1 VTKPTSILLR
11 PRLAGMTLA
20 EIIVAMGIMSFMVA
34 GSYAAFLTVRR
45 LTEATVY
52 NSAATA
58 TVQGYLEQ
66 IKNMDFSL
74 VPLSPVAG
82 TSMTGTYATTVA
94 NQIQTELDDIPTYDI
109 LVLSPLPRLNP
120 STLTPGTVPATVY
133 DNVKTFTVTRAND
146 LRIHVWVW
154 VEDMTPASATATQQV
169 KGLTIIYMTEF
180 TEGKNVHYEIDS
192 LRTFRSQVPTF

>member
-1 VTKPTSILLR
+1 
-11 PRLAGMTLA
+11 MTLV
-20 EIIVAMGIMSFMVA
+20 EIMVAMGILAFMVA
-34 GSYAAFLTVRR
+34 GTYSAFLTGRR
-45 LTEATVY
+45 LTEATIY
-52 NSAATA
+52 KSAATA

-66 IKNMDFSL
+66 IKNMDFAL

-109 LVLSPLPRLNP
+109 LVLSPLPRLVA
-120 STLTPGTVPATVY
+120 STLTPGTVPSAVY
-133 DNVKTFTVTRAND
+133 DNLKTFTVTRPND
-146 LRIHVWVW
+146 LKIHIWVW

-169 KGLTIIYMTEF
+169 KGLTIIYMTEMRD
-180 TEGKNVHYEIDS
+180 GNNVHTEIDS